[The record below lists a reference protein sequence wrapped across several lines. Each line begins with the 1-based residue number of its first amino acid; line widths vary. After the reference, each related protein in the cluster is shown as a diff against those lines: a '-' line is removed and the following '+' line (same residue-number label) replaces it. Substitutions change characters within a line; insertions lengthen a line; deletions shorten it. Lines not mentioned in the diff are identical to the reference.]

1 MKATT
6 NKNVL
11 IYLFE
16 GFELFELSAFTDIFG
31 WNNILNKEKINFFT
45 ISHKKILKA
54 AWGLEVK
61 VNYSKDDCL
70 NLDDFSA
77 LIIPGGFGKFSF
89 FKDKNNNFFFD
100 ILKHFVNEQKT
111 IVGVCTASIILAET
125 NLFENK
131 KMTTYLLDNKR
142 YFSQLEKTNV
152 IEIYKEIVIDNNLI
166 TVSGPKN
173 AIDVAFILVE
183 QFTNANNVKKIK
195 SNMMFNVDL

>member
-1 MKATT
+1 MALKK
-6 NKNVL
+6 NKNLL

-16 GFELFELSAFTDIFG
+16 GFELFELAAFTDIFG
-31 WNNILNKEKINFFT
+31 WNNILNKDKINCFT
-45 ISHKKILKA
+45 ISNKKILKA

-61 VNYSKDDCL
+61 VNYSSDDFI

-89 FKDKNNNFFFD
+89 FEDKNNNFFFD
-100 ILKHFVNEQKT
+100 ILKHFVNKQKT

-125 NLFENK
+125 SLFENK

-142 YFSQLEKTNV
+142 YFSQLEKLNV
-152 IEIYKEIVIDNNLI
+152 AEKYEQIVIDDNLI

-173 AIDVAFILVE
+173 AIDAAFMLLE
-183 QFTNANNVKKIK
+183 KFTNVDNVKKIK
-195 SNMMFNVDL
+195 YNMMFDVNL